1 MTNNKIKTRKL
12 FVRIKLKWSLLLWL
26 CVISLEL
33 TSAEKVLQDDLQ
45 NTCLAQNKTVS
56 TQEKIKTSPVTAQ
69 QEMKKGE
76 LVSDK
81 EVTCAL
87 EDNATTFSPVSKSQP
102 PTPEKL
108 ESSTIETQIEEN
120 KTEENKTEE
129 IEQNEAQIEN
139 EIEFIEKEL
148 EQERL
153 KVLFVDVNS
162 VVENVGSTMDWTANY
177 LDSFFAE
184 NELGKNKAKAWGHF
198 VMGWEPREGEVFTGG
213 SFPIKF
219 KVKAKLPNLENKVEI
234 ILSDGEDDDFQT
246 LPYESVRPEAFKIS
260 QNSLGAAVRFLHTK
274 SENVSTSG
282 RIGWGENQLYT
293 RASATYRRKFF
304 DDSVT
309 FNIQP
314 AIEYYVVDG
323 WGARFLL
330 DTGYKLNE
338 KSELRYN
345 FSLRDL
351 ESFDSSEWRSGLF
364 HISSVGEKAALI
376 VGISSFG
383 YVEPKPDAE
392 QHRFSIRYRFNA
404 LRRWVFFE
412 IEPFFELHKVEPS
425 DENWNRV
432 IHSDFVRDSGIS
444 LRFEAHYGFL

>member
-1 MTNNKIKTRKL
+1 MMRINLLKSLPLWLLLSCSWFVHAQQISQDSQLTNCDHQPLPHTLSQPQDQALEAQAIKTLVEDNKNINGKPHESD
-12 FVRIKLKWSLLLWL
+12 IKLTCDVNETTPLA
-26 CVISLEL
+26 L
-33 TSAEKVLQDDLQ
+33 TSDSNSQ
-45 NTCLAQNKTVS
+45 
-56 TQEKIKTSPVTAQ
+56 TQEPIPQDPLTKEITLTEETSENSSEIPA
-69 QEMKKGE
+69 
-76 LVSDK
+76 
-81 EVTCAL
+81 
-87 EDNATTFSPVSKSQP
+87 ATTEEELKGV
-102 PTPEKL
+102 EK
-108 ESSTIETQIEEN
+108 
-120 KTEENKTEE
+120 K
-129 IEQNEAQIEN
+129 
-139 EIEFIEKEL
+139 L

-177 LDSFFAE
+177 LDSFFAK
-184 NELGKNKAKAWGHF
+184 NELGKDKAKTWGHF
-198 VMGWEPREGEVFTGG
+198 VMGWEPREGEVFTGS

-246 LPYESVRPEAFKIS
+246 LPYESVRPEAFKLS
-260 QNSLGAAVRFLHTK
+260 QSSLGAAVRFLHTK
-274 SENVSTSG
+274 SDNVSSSV
-282 RIGWGENQLYT
+282 RIGWGEDQLYT
-293 RASATYRRKFF
+293 RASATYRKKL
-304 DDSVT
+304 
-309 FNIQP
+309 FNDKVIFNVQP

-330 DTGYKLNE
+330 DTGLKLDE
-338 KSELRYN
+338 KAELRYN

-364 HISSVGEKAALI
+364 HISSVGDKAALI
-376 VGISSFG
+376 VGLSSFG

-404 LRRWVFFE
+404 LRSWVFFE

-425 DENWNRV
+425 DENWNNV
-432 IHSDFVRDSGIS
+432 IYSDFVRDSGIS